1 MVVARHQFAELIARA
16 FDGAVV
22 VDGVRVVAHK
32 SGTHCVRLPNK
43 PPDTR
48 PRTCVEPLD
57 PDNDWSAV

>member
-32 SGTHCVRLPNK
+32 SGIHCVRLPN
-43 PPDTR
+43 PSPDPR
-48 PRTCVEPLD
+48 PRTGEPAAD
-57 PDNDWSAV
+57 PDNDWSKI